1 MLSDVIDM
9 QPVIKTKRFDLRPL
23 KPSDAKQIE
32 QFALDERVARN
43 TVSIPHPLPP
53 GTAKKM
59 VESAMAKGRREDL
72 WAMDGTKSG
81 RGEFM
86 GQIALRRVSKSQ
98 SEISFWVVPAF
109 WNTGVATE
117 AVRALVNA
125 NPHGCQTV
133 FACVFQDNPPSSRV
147 LTNCGFGYLGD
158 AEAHSVARGANVPTW
173 TYVFSYPKK
182 SSEKAGANGSAKSG
196 PKGSAKSGAKVGAKG
211 GVKAGAKARPKK
223 VRRAPAKRS
232 AATGSGS

>member
-1 MLSDVIDM
+1 MLSDVIDT

-23 KPSDAKQIE
+23 RPSDAKQIE
-32 QFALDERVARN
+32 LFAVDERVARN
-43 TVSIPHPLPP
+43 TASIPHPLPS
-53 GTAKKM
+53 GAAEAM
-59 VESAMAKGRREDL
+59 VESTMAEGRRDDV

-81 RGEFM
+81 RAEFM

-133 FACVFQDNPPSSRV
+133 FACVFQDNPPSARV

-158 AEAHSVARGANVPTW
+158 AEAHSAARGANVPTW
-173 TYVFSYPKK
+173 TYVFSYA
-182 SSEKAGANGSAKSG
+182 EE
-196 PKGSAKSGAKVGAKG
+196 G
-211 GVKAGAKARPKK
+211 GGKARPKK
-223 VRRAPAKRS
+223 ARRAPAKRS
-232 AATGSGS
+232 AAAGKRSAAAGSRS